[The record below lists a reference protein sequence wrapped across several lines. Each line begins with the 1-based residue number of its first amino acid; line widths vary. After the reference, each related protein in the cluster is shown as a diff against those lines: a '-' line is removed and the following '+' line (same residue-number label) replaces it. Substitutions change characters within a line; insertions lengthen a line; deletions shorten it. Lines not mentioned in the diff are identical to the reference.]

1 MIGECPMSSMEN
13 VTWITEYFKNT
24 NELTQ
29 KTLDYEDKHVLL
41 FYIKPLIDQQL
52 LQKLLIKPLF
62 EMASENQ
69 FKLYL
74 QALPQF
80 QEMTSKEQAQLE
92 VMNGNVLVFIQNE
105 FYLIDTK
112 LSTNNQVNET
122 SVETTIHGSQLALSD
137 NLATNI
143 NIIHSNYHQA
153 SLCVEYFIKGEVNQH
168 KVAVIYDKEKV
179 KSDVLET
186 IRERLKHVDKQL
198 VTSTTQLNN
207 FLNDKRFSLFPQM
220 IMTERPDRIV
230 YNIAGGK
237 VILLVDGN
245 PQSLATPAVFFDFMT
260 TMEDNYHTF
269 MIAVFLKILRYTG
282 LFISLLLPGLYVGI
296 TSFAPEVF
304 RTELALTIAG
314 SRVGV
319 PFSSFI
325 EVLFMLFFMELLLEA
340 SIRLPKAVSATAT
353 TVGGLILGTAVTEAS
368 LASNIMVIIVSA
380 VAISTF
386 VIPVNEMAFSIRV
399 VRLLFIL
406 ITSIFGLAGLTLGFF
421 VLIMYLVSL
430 DSFGEPY
437 LQLYASPK
445 TKTKSEGQA

>member
-325 EVLFMLFFMELLLEA
+325 EVLFMLFFMELLLDA

>member
-1 MIGECPMSSMEN
+1 MFSLEA
-13 VTWITEYFKNT
+13 VKWINDQFKQT
-24 NELTQ
+24 NELTE
-29 KTLDYEDKHVLL
+29 KTLEYEQKYMQL
-41 FYIKPLIDQQL
+41 FYLKPLIDREM
-52 LQKLLIKPLF
+52 LQNSVIKPFF

-74 QALPQF
+74 HALPQF
-80 QEMTSKEQAQLE
+80 QEATTKEQVMRE
-92 VMNGNVLVFIQNE
+92 IMNGSVVAVIQNE
-105 FYLIDTK
+105 WYLLDFK
-112 LSTNNQVNET
+112 LSTNDKVNNT

-143 NIIHSNYHQA
+143 NVIRSYYHQP
-153 SLCVEYFIKGEVNQH
+153 SLCVEYVVKGEVNQH
-168 KVAVIYDKEKV
+168 KVAIIYDKEKV
-179 KSDVLET
+179 KNGVLDT
-186 IRERLKHVDKQL
+186 IRERLQNVDKQ
-198 VTSTTQLNN
+198 VVSSTTQLNN
-207 FLNDKRFSLFPQM
+207 FLNNKRLSLFPQM

-237 VILLVDGN
+237 VILVVDGN
-245 PQSLATPAVFFDFMT
+245 PQAVATPAVFFDYMS
-260 TMEDNYHTF
+260 TMEDNYHTL
-269 MIAVFLKILRYTG
+269 IISIFLKFLRYAG
-282 LFISLLLPGLYVGI
+282 LMISILLPGLYVGV
-296 TSFAPEVF
+296 TSFSPEVF

-340 SIRLPKAVSATAT
+340 SIRLPKAISATAT

-399 VRLLFIL
+399 VRLLFIFV
-406 ITSIFGLAGLTLGFF
+406 TTIFGLAGLTLGLY
-421 VLIMYLVSL
+421 VLIMYLVNL

-437 LQLYASPK
+437 LQLYTSPK
-445 TKTKSEGQA
+445 NRSKWERKT

>member
-1 MIGECPMSSMEN
+1 MSSMEN

-269 MIAVFLKILRYTG
+269 LIAVFLKILRYIG

>member
-1 MIGECPMSSMEN
+1 MFSLEA
-13 VTWITEYFKNT
+13 VKWINDQFKQT
-24 NELTQ
+24 NELTE
-29 KTLDYEDKHVLL
+29 KTLEYEQKYMQL
-41 FYIKPLIDQQL
+41 FYIKPLIDREM
-52 LQKLLIKPLF
+52 LQNSVIKPFF

-74 QALPQF
+74 HALPQF
-80 QEMTSKEQAQLE
+80 QEATTKEQVMRE
-92 VMNGNVLVFIQNE
+92 IMNGSVVAVIQNE
-105 FYLIDTK
+105 WYLLDFK
-112 LSTNNQVNET
+112 LSTNDKVNNT

-143 NIIHSNYHQA
+143 NVIRSYYHQP
-153 SLCVEYFIKGEVNQH
+153 SLCVEYVVKGEVNQH
-168 KVAVIYDKEKV
+168 KVAIIYDKEKV
-179 KSDVLET
+179 KNGVLDT
-186 IRERLKHVDKQL
+186 IRERLQNVDKQ
-198 VTSTTQLNN
+198 VVSSTTQLNN
-207 FLNDKRFSLFPQM
+207 FLNNKRLSLFPQM

-237 VILLVDGN
+237 VILVVDGN
-245 PQSLATPAVFFDFMT
+245 PQAVATPAVFFDYMS
-260 TMEDNYHTF
+260 TMEDNYHTL
-269 MIAVFLKILRYTG
+269 IISIFLKFLRYAG
-282 LFISLLLPGLYVGI
+282 LMISILLPGLYVGV
-296 TSFAPEVF
+296 TSFSPEVF

-340 SIRLPKAVSATAT
+340 SIRLPKAISATAT

-399 VRLLFIL
+399 VRLLFIFV
-406 ITSIFGLAGLTLGFF
+406 TTIFGLAGLTLGLY
-421 VLIMYLVSL
+421 VLIMYLVNL

-437 LQLYASPK
+437 LQLYTSPK
-445 TKTKSEGQA
+445 NRSKWERKT

>member
-1 MIGECPMSSMEN
+1 MSSLE
-13 VTWITEYFKNT
+13 TIIWINEQFKDT
-24 NELTQ
+24 NELTR
-29 KTLDYEDKHVLL
+29 KTLEYEDKHALL
-41 FYIKPLIDQQL
+41 FYIKPLIDQEL
-52 LQKLLIKPLF
+52 LQKLLIKPFF
-62 EMASENQ
+62 EMATENQ

-80 QEMTSKEQAQLE
+80 QENQSKEQIRSAVL
-92 VMNGNVLVFIQNE
+92 NGNAIILMQNQL
-105 FYLIDTK
+105 YLLDVK
-112 LSTNNQVNET
+112 QSKNDQVNAT

-137 NLATNI
+137 NLSTNI
-143 NIIHSNYHQA
+143 NLIRSNYQQS
-153 SLCVEYFIKGEVNQH
+153 SLCVEYVTKGEVNQP
-168 KVAVIYDKEKV
+168 KVAIIYDSEKV
-179 KSDVLET
+179 KNGVLEA
-186 IRERLKHVDKQL
+186 IRERLEHVDKQ
-198 VTSTTQLNN
+198 VITSTTQLNN
-207 FLNDKRFSLFPQM
+207 FLNDRRFSLFPQM

-237 VILLVDGN
+237 VILVLDRN
-245 PQSLATPAVFFDFMT
+245 PQALAAPAVFFDFMT
-260 TMEDNYHTF
+260 TIEDNYHT
-269 MIAVFLKILRYTG
+269 IIISTFLRILRYIG
-282 LFISLLLPGLYVGI
+282 LFISLLLPGLYIGI

-368 LASNIMVIIVSA
+368 LASNIMVVIVSA

-386 VIPVNEMAFSIRV
+386 VIPVNEMAFSIRI
-399 VRLLFIL
+399 VRLIFII
-406 ITSIFGLAGLTLGFF
+406 ITSIFGLAGLTLGFYL
-421 VLIMYLVSL
+421 LIMYLISM

-437 LQLYASPK
+437 LQLYVSPK
-445 TKTKSEGQA
+445 NTSKKEGET

>member
-1 MIGECPMSSMEN
+1 MSSMEN